1 MIVRAYLLV
10 ELKGIF
16 TGYPSLL
23 ITILL
28 LALVIS
34 MSSIGWKNFT
44 KAVSEAS
51 PFTGASNQTVLA

>member
-1 MIVRAYLLV
+1 MVKAYLLV

-23 ITILL
+23 TTTLL
-28 LALVIS
+28 FVLVSS

-51 PFTGASNQTVLA
+51 PFTGASNHTVLA

>member
-1 MIVRAYLLV
+1 V

-16 TGYPSLL
+16 TGLPSLF
-23 ITILL
+23 ITTLL
-28 LALVIS
+28 FALVSS

-51 PFTGASNQTVLA
+51 PFTAASNHTVLA